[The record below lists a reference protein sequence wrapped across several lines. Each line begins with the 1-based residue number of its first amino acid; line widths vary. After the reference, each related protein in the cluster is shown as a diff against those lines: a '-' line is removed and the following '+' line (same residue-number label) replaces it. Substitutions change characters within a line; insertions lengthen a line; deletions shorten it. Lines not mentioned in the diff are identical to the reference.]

1 MKSLIA
7 AALFLL
13 SSCTSAFAGD
23 LPTPCTDFVPF
34 GAPTISGHPHT
45 TLACR
50 IGYLAQV
57 NSDTLQPD
65 WVAWRLT
72 SERAI
77 GGCIPRTNPF
87 HADEQLPSGFYVN
100 PGDYAKS
107 HYDLGHMSGDRDNA
121 VTPAMERDSYDV
133 PTNFSPQV
141 GGLNRQAWEEF
152 EQDSRIWAF
161 SYGDLDIIDGPIF
174 GAAPAT
180 IGTHKV
186 AVPDA
191 FWKVVYSE
199 MKHQAVAIIMKN
211 EPTPK
216 GHLPMYVVS
225 IADVE
230 RAAGISIALPADV
243 DRVHVVLPWDADA
256 PAYTKAKKAAC
267 AATGK
272 GAAQ

>member
-1 MKSLIA
+1 MIIRTFCAFALSLLA
-7 AALFLL
+7 Y
-13 SSCTSAFAGD
+13 CQPAFAGD
-23 LPTPCTDFVPF
+23 LPAPCADFLPF
-34 GAPTISGHPHT
+34 GMPTIAGHPHT
-45 TLACR
+45 TRACR

-57 NSDTLQPD
+57 NGDTLQPD

-77 GGCIPRTNPF
+77 GGCVPRTNPF
-87 HADEQLPSGFYVN
+87 HADEQLPGGFVAT
-100 PGDYAKS
+100 PSDYAKS
-107 HYDLGHMSGDRDNA
+107 GYDLGHMSGYEDNA
-121 VTPAMERDSYDV
+121 VSLAMGRDSFDV

-161 SYGDLDIIDGPIF
+161 SYGDLDIIDGPII
-174 GAAPAT
+174 GTAPQT
-180 IGTHKV
+180 IGIHKV
-186 AVPDA
+186 AVPAA

-230 RAAGISIALPADV
+230 RAAGISIALPADI
-243 DRVHVVLPWDADA
+243 DRMHVVLPWDIDA
-256 PAYTKAKKAAC
+256 SGYAKAKKAAC
-267 AATGK
+267 AAQRK
-272 GAAQ
+272 